1 MAEEINKYAD
11 VSKSKTGARSYF
23 FWKDDKSPSPAVVK
37 KIKRWIANER
47 FLCFASAEY
56 FVTRYAFIRAANT
69 QIVHFEFRL
78 AQRIFL
84 AFLAECDDLQIA
96 IQLFILKARQLGV
109 STVTALFFVQRIL
122 YVANTYAIVASVQVE
137 QSKKLKNMIDTC
149 QEKLPF
155 WLRVPQTSVKAN
167 EPRWTNGSRLSVQAG
182 AQEVGIGQGDSPSCL
197 HLCLHP
203 QTLIHLANGEVRE
216 IANVWKGDSV
226 VTSRG
231 ELAKVSAVAQSPRG
245 PETACELSLWGNY
258 SPLIVTRDHP
268 ILTPDGFVHAEDL
281 NKGDFVS
288 MPVRWIGYGTNEI
301 TILHRPTG
309 WHGHGRT
316 RTLKEQK
323 IKLTPEFGW
332 LCGLYLSE
340 GSLHRNVRLKGK
352 PVDSI
357 YFSIHRKERE
367 RTEKGIRAA
376 LGSNQK
382 LNCCLSKKGLTATVS
397 FSNAALARWLE
408 ENFGCGAEGKRIP
421 DWVFDS
427 GDFIDG
433 LVKGYFE
440 GDGHISPRVSEVVGH
455 SISLPL
461 LIQMR
466 DLLASMGI
474 GWSSLYHQP
483 AGIYY
488 ERNCRAQWMLQISGD
503 ASRRLRDR
511 MGWPSAGKTPKP
523 GCSQRAMKWKYS
535 PDQKFVWI
543 QVFENSPTFSESFYD
558 LEVDAEEHDFCTIHC
573 CVKNS
578 ELGDYTNP
586 KHTLDEGLF
595 PACHQLSSLFMV
607 LEGTGSM
614 ATTWQKESWE
624 LYAAKKG
631 RFTAFFIPPACATD
645 LYPPEEWL
653 RQHPVPEPW
662 NQHVTDTT
670 RKMRR
675 RGELFVRST
684 DYLWKVLGQ
693 HWEMPKEFQWF
704 WQFGYEEAI
713 AKHAE
718 RELLAA
724 NAVTP
729 EDAFQS
735 KDDPVFTQ
743 ETIKLVTEAREQQ
756 YAAYAITGRTI
767 LMGNENKPYE
777 PDSVDLNQN
786 EPDIVLEWTG
796 LDDNQYLWRLM
807 PLRSFDDSADEACFD
822 KLLIFEEPKPGADY
836 AVCIDTAGGLNKP
849 NEDRASLKIHK
860 NGHGREP
867 DVEVASFTSLRV
879 NSPQMARIA
888 AAVAVLYG
896 TDGKGIVT
904 SANPLVAKFIIEQTR
919 KPGDE
924 CQSQLK
930 IMGFLD
936 HHIMIRIDKKGN
948 VLQDSGHQEGWFTR
962 AYTRPYLLDRWL
974 DAVNTGWIVL
984 NDPILIRQLATF
996 VRKYVGGEGRS
1007 ELIHQQGAHDD
1018 NIFASAMGFTTF
1030 HELENSA
1037 ARIQSRWP
1045 LTKKVKEALED
1056 QWCTREILV

>member
-1 MAEEINKYAD
+1 MYSEIVISKTVRDFEIRNGWRPEFHSVGECDHMAEEINKYAD

-37 KIKRWIANER
+37 KIKRWVANER

-197 HLCLHP
+197 H
-203 QTLIHLANGEVRE
+203 I
-216 IANVWKGDSV
+216 
-226 VTSRG
+226 
-231 ELAKVSAVAQSPRG
+231 
-245 PETACELSLWGNY
+245 
-258 SPLIVTRDHP
+258 
-268 ILTPDGFVHAEDL
+268 
-281 NKGDFVS
+281 
-288 MPVRWIGYGTNEI
+288 
-301 TILHRPTG
+301 
-309 WHGHGRT
+309 
-316 RTLKEQK
+316 
-323 IKLTPEFGW
+323 
-332 LCGLYLSE
+332 
-340 GSLHRNVRLKGK
+340 
-352 PVDSI
+352 
-357 YFSIHRKERE
+357 
-367 RTEKGIRAA
+367 
-376 LGSNQK
+376 
-382 LNCCLSKKGLTATVS
+382 
-397 FSNAALARWLE
+397 
-408 ENFGCGAEGKRIP
+408 
-421 DWVFDS
+421 
-427 GDFIDG
+427 
-433 LVKGYFE
+433 
-440 GDGHISPRVSEVVGH
+440 
-455 SISLPL
+455 
-461 LIQMR
+461 
-466 DLLASMGI
+466 
-474 GWSSLYHQP
+474 
-483 AGIYY
+483 
-488 ERNCRAQWMLQISGD
+488 
-503 ASRRLRDR
+503 
-511 MGWPSAGKTPKP
+511 
-523 GCSQRAMKWKYS
+523 
-535 PDQKFVWI
+535 
-543 QVFENSPTFSESFYD
+543 
-558 LEVDAEEHDFCTIHC
+558 
-573 CVKNS
+573 S

-662 NQHVTDTT
+662 NQYVTDTT

-718 RELLAA
+718 REFLAA

-962 AYTRPYLLDRWL
+962 AYTSPYLLDRWL

>member
-1 MAEEINKYAD
+1 
-11 VSKSKTGARSYF
+11 
-23 FWKDDKSPSPAVVK
+23 
-37 KIKRWIANER
+37 
-47 FLCFASAEY
+47 
-56 FVTRYAFIRAANT
+56 
-69 QIVHFEFRL
+69 
-78 AQRIFL
+78 
-84 AFLAECDDLQIA
+84 
-96 IQLFILKARQLGV
+96 
-109 STVTALFFVQRIL
+109 
-122 YVANTYAIVASVQVE
+122 
-137 QSKKLKNMIDTC
+137 
-149 QEKLPF
+149 
-155 WLRVPQTSVKAN
+155 
-167 EPRWTNGSRLSVQAG
+167 
-182 AQEVGIGQGDSPSCL
+182 
-197 HLCLHP
+197 
-203 QTLIHLANGEVRE
+203 
-216 IANVWKGDSV
+216 
-226 VTSRG
+226 
-231 ELAKVSAVAQSPRG
+231 
-245 PETACELSLWGNY
+245 
-258 SPLIVTRDHP
+258 
-268 ILTPDGFVHAEDL
+268 
-281 NKGDFVS
+281 
-288 MPVRWIGYGTNEI
+288 
-301 TILHRPTG
+301 
-309 WHGHGRT
+309 
-316 RTLKEQK
+316 
-323 IKLTPEFGW
+323 
-332 LCGLYLSE
+332 
-340 GSLHRNVRLKGK
+340 
-352 PVDSI
+352 
-357 YFSIHRKERE
+357 
-367 RTEKGIRAA
+367 
-376 LGSNQK
+376 
-382 LNCCLSKKGLTATVS
+382 
-397 FSNAALARWLE
+397 
-408 ENFGCGAEGKRIP
+408 
-421 DWVFDS
+421 
-427 GDFIDG
+427 
-433 LVKGYFE
+433 
-440 GDGHISPRVSEVVGH
+440 
-455 SISLPL
+455 
-461 LIQMR
+461 
-466 DLLASMGI
+466 
-474 GWSSLYHQP
+474 
-483 AGIYY
+483 
-488 ERNCRAQWMLQISGD
+488 
-503 ASRRLRDR
+503 
-511 MGWPSAGKTPKP
+511 
-523 GCSQRAMKWKYS
+523 
-535 PDQKFVWI
+535 
-543 QVFENSPTFSESFYD
+543 
-558 LEVDAEEHDFCTIHC
+558 
-573 CVKNS
+573 
-578 ELGDYTNP
+578 
-586 KHTLDEGLF
+586 
-595 PACHQLSSLFMV
+595 
-607 LEGTGSM
+607 M

-662 NQHVTDTT
+662 NQYVTDTT

-718 RELLAA
+718 REFLAA